1 MALLAMMA
9 AATQAQGMQNP
20 GQDQG
25 TNPTNPTNRKEMFL
39 MMFAGEVLTSFKRT
53 SVTEGRFVERTI
65 KSGKS
70 AQFPVVGRSR
80 AVYLKPGESLDS
92 KRKQIKHSQKVIEI
106 DDLLTDD
113 VLIFDLD
120 DAMNHFDVRG
130 IYSTSL
136 GESLAVAKDA
146 AILAEA
152 AKLCNSDENIKGLG
166 KPSILELTTDS
177 ADPVERGKAIIAQL
191 TKARAALAKN
201 YVPSLDRTYF
211 TNPDDYSAILAAL
224 MPNAANYAALINPE
238 DGSIR
243 NVMTFSVV
251 ETPHLIQGGA
261 GYMNP
266 EDDTASPEEQQH
278 AFPTEGK
285 VTNKNVVGIFGHKS
299 AVGTVKLR
307 ELGLEPARRPEL
319 QADQII
325 AKYAMGHGG
334 LRPEAIGA
342 IVEKT
347 GG

>member
-1 MALLAMMA
+1 MSLVTMMALA
-9 AATQAQGMQNP
+9 AEANGMQNP

-25 TNPTNPTNRKEMFL
+25 TTPVNAGNRKEIFM

-80 AVYLKPGESLDS
+80 AVYLKAGESLDS
-92 KRKQIKHSQKVIEI
+92 KRKQIKHSQKLIEI

-113 VLIFDLD
+113 ALIFDLD
-120 DAMNHFDVRG
+120 DAMNHYDVRG
-130 IYSTSL
+130 IYSTAL
-136 GESLAVAKDA
+136 GESLAIAKDGA
-146 AILAEA
+146 VLAEA

-166 KPSILELTTDS
+166 KPSVLTLTSDS

-201 YVPSLDRTYF
+201 YVPALDRTYF

-243 NVMTFSVV
+243 NVMTFAIV

-261 GYMNP
+261 GYTNNEEGVAP
-266 EDDTASPEEQQH
+266 EDQQH
-278 AFPTEGK
+278 AFPTTGK
-285 VTNKNVVGIFGHKS
+285 VTIDNIVGIFGHKS

-342 IVEKT
+342 IVSKA
-347 GG
+347 